1 MPVTYSNHKGIT
13 YYLCE
18 GVTKTGKSRNYT
30 NPAPNR
36 GAFAAIYTT
45 VAAVFATAL
54 LTRPELFPGG
64 RWIAFSGGA
73 LVFVVLADRTARLQ
87 APPPWLS
94 ALLLILQ
101 AMAALALIPLSN
113 YYFMMP
119 LLTFI
124 TVSESQII
132 LPRRWANVYDAA
144 LLGAIAATYG
154 LGFGWGTMLQVSL
167 GYGAGFVFIVAF
179 TQTAQRERRARQ
191 QLEILYQHLDQ
202 ANRQLAEY
210 AGQVERLA
218 TARERNRLA
227 REVHDSLGHYLTVI
241 SVQLEIVTKLIGSNP
256 NRAGEAAARAKELA
270 SEGLSEVRRSVAALR
285 PSPLD
290 DQPLPQAIRGLADTM
305 RDAGLIVSFEQ
316 VGAARP
322 LSPEIETV
330 LYRAAQESLTNVRK
344 HAHAS
349 SVNVQLAFEPETV
362 RVQVRDNGIGRQD
375 SRDGVGLMGL
385 RERVAAL
392 DGSVRAENH
401 PDGGFVVEV
410 MLPCGGGAHG

>member
-1 MPVTYSNHKGIT
+1 MSADSSTPS
-13 YYLCE
+13 
-18 GVTKTGKSRNYT
+18 
-30 NPAPNR
+30 PNR

-101 AMAALALIPLSN
+101 AMAALAIIPLSN

-119 LLTFI
+119 MLTFI
-124 TVSESQII
+124 TVSESHIT
-132 LPRRWANVYDAA
+132 LPRRWANVYDVA
-144 LLGAIAATYG
+144 LLGAIATVYG
-154 LGFGWGTMLQVSL
+154 LAFGWGTMLQVSL

-179 TQTAQRERRARQ
+179 TQTAQRERRARE
-191 QLEILYQHLDQ
+191 QLEILYRRLDQ
-202 ANRQLAEY
+202 ANQQLAKY

-227 REVHDSLGHYLTVI
+227 REVHDSLGHYLTMI
-241 SVQLEIVTKLIGSNP
+241 NVQLEIVTKLIGSDP
-256 NRAGEAAARAKELA
+256 DRAGEAAARAKELA

-290 DQPLPQAIRGLADTM
+290 DQPLPQAIRGLADNV
-305 RDAGLIVSFEQ
+305 RDTGLIVSFEQ

-344 HAHAS
+344 HARAS
-349 SVNVQLAFEPETV
+349 SVNVRLAFEQDAV
-362 RVQVRDNGIGRQD
+362 RLKVRDNGIGHKDVQ
-375 SRDGVGLMGL
+375 DGVGLTGL
-385 RERVAAL
+385 RERVTAL
-392 DGSVRAENH
+392 DGTMRAENH
-401 PDGGFVVEV
+401 SDGGFVVEV
-410 MLPCGGGAHG
+410 ILPCGGGAHG